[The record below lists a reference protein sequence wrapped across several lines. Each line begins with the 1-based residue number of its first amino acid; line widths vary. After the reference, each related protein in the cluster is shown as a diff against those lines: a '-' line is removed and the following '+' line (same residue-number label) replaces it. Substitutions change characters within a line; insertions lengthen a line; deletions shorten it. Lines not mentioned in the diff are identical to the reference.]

1 MPFAAAAFLLFI
13 HYWGE
18 AERHW
23 LDERVAALRA
33 AGQPVRYEDLETP
46 RVPDE
51 ANAAVVLDEAQRMLK
66 KREESEHP
74 SYYELR
80 EETSPEERDRMRA
93 YLGSLKPYFDKLS
106 EVPERPLWYVEHEW
120 KKGPGCGF
128 AELGWL
134 QDASCHL
141 LWRTQLDA
149 QDAGRTRRAADA
161 AVLAISLGERFRMPM
176 MIGHL
181 VGQTATIHYPALL
194 LRTALRE
201 PGFDAAEFRRIVD
214 PRIARAFPGSG
225 PSRETLAQ
233 ERVIVLWAL
242 ETLRS
247 GGRDVDEYL
256 PLKGLLHRNPAW
268 RPLLYRDASR
278 ALDLFE
284 EAIALAEKPAE
295 EARRSAARL
304 GRRCSTEDQDP
315 RYQIASMTAG
325 VLPRYFE
332 SYARCAAAQR
342 LTRVAMALLEYRQRQ
357 REWPLTLAALGDL
370 PLDPYTGEP
379 FVYERTD
386 AGARVRA
393 AREVPGA
400 EDAAQEWEALEEDGL
415 AWTFAE

>member
-18 AERHW
+18 VERHRF
-23 LDERVAALRA
+23 DERIAALRA

-51 ANAAVVLDEAQRMLK
+51 VNAALVLAEAQRMLK

-80 EETSPEERDRMRA
+80 EDTSPEERDEMRA
-93 YLGSLKPYFDKLS
+93 YLGSLKLYFDKLS
-106 EVPERPLWYVEHEW
+106 EVPARPLWYVEHEW
-120 KKGPGCGF
+120 KKGPACSF

-134 QDASCHL
+134 QEASCHL

-149 QDAGRTRRAADA
+149 QEAGRTRRAADA
-161 AVLAISLGERFRMPM
+161 AVLAIDLGERFRMPM

-181 VGQTATIHYPALL
+181 VGQTATIHCPARL
-194 LRTALRE
+194 LRAAARE

-214 PRIARAFPGSG
+214 PRIARLPDSG
-225 PSRETLAQ
+225 PSREALAQ
-233 ERVIVLWAL
+233 ERVIVFWAL
-242 ETLRS
+242 ETVRS
-247 GGRDVDEYL
+247 GGRDVDKYL
-256 PLKGLLHRNPAW
+256 PLKGLLHRHPAW

-284 EAIALAEKPAE
+284 EAIALANRPPE

-315 RYQIASMTAG
+315 RYQIAAMTAG
-325 VLPRYFE
+325 VLPLYFE
-332 SYARCAAAQR
+332 SYAKRAAAHR

-357 REWPLTLAALGDL
+357 REWPETLAAVGDL

-393 AREVPGA
+393 AREVPG
-400 EDAAQEWEALEEDGL
+400 DRAQEWEALEEDGL
-415 AWTFAE
+415 AWTFEE